1 METPQVTNATNNTV
15 EPAKSI
21 PTDVDA
27 KSVST
32 TVTIP
37 TTPSTTTSNNNN
49 NVQPQTNPSD
59 TNESAEEKEAR
70 LKYESAKR
78 KREEMEKQSSSS
90 ASASEVKFNES
101 ELAKMDQKQLM
112 QIISS
117 TLPQF
122 NNAIKAN
129 NDLKNK
135 MIEMEER
142 AKIGDNVLQSQQK
155 QAADL
160 IKTTKSNAIEELKK
174 AYPTATTEQIEG
186 FMKSFD
192 KLIPSAESSKPSDIE
207 NLLEK
212 NQAVVG
218 LVECSAQY
226 RQEIDRLRGELSIL
240 ERKQAPS
247 VDNAL
252 KQIGSIPIHTP
263 SLISSGSTTTT
274 KSSEFFVDVSR
285 FGKSPFASMSSRFE
299 NYNESS
305 NKKAKVEPVA
315 TNAATTLE
323 NNNVSNTNNTS
334 SSAPQ
339 QQQSYDPRLYE
350 AARFKQQYGYEPLG
364 FTFNK

>member
-15 EPAKSI
+15 ESAAKSI

-37 TTPSTTTSNNNN
+37 ATPSTTTST
-49 NVQPQTNPSD
+49 NVQPQTNTTID
-59 TNESAEEKEAR
+59 NESVEEKEAR
-70 LKYESAKR
+70 LKYESVKR
-78 KREEMEKQSSSS
+78 KREEMEKQSLSPSDI
-90 ASASEVKFNES
+90 KFNES
-101 ELAKMDQKQLM
+101 ELAKMDQKQLL

-117 TLPQF
+117 TLPQL
-122 NNAIKAN
+122 NNAVKAN
-129 NDLKNK
+129 GDLNKK

-192 KLIPSAESSKPSDIE
+192 KLIPSTESSKPSDIE

-226 RQEIDRLRGELSIL
+226 RQENDRLRGELAIL
-240 ERKQAPS
+240 ERKQMPS

-252 KQIGSIPIHTP
+252 KQIGNLPIHTP
-263 SLISSGSTTTT
+263 NSSLVSSNTTTT

-285 FGKSPFASMSSRFE
+285 FGKSPFASMGSRFE
-299 NYNESS
+299 NYSESS

-315 TNAATTLE
+315 TAAPTVE
-323 NNNVSNTNNTS
+323 NNTNVSNTNNTS
-334 SSAPQ
+334 SAPQ
-339 QQQSYDPRLYE
+339 QQPYDPRLYE
-350 AARFKQQYGYEPLG
+350 ATRFKQQYGHEPFA

>member
-1 METPQVTNATNNTV
+1 METPQVANATNTV

-21 PTDVDA
+21 PTDIDA

-37 TTPSTTTSNNNN
+37 TTSSTTTSNNNS
-49 NVQPQTNPSD
+49 NVQSQTNPSD
-59 TNESAEEKEAR
+59 INESAEEKEAR
-70 LKYESAKR
+70 LKYESVKR
-78 KREEMEKQSSSS
+78 KREEMEKQQSSLSP
-90 ASASEVKFNES
+90 SEIKFNEN
-101 ELAKMDQKQLM
+101 ELAKMDQKQLL

-117 TLPQF
+117 TLPQL
-122 NNAIKAN
+122 NNAVKAN
-129 NDLKNK
+129 GDLSRK
-135 MIEMEER
+135 MMEMEER

-174 AYPTATTEQIEG
+174 AYPTASTEQIEG

-192 KLIPSAESSKPSDIE
+192 KLIPSTESSKPSDIE

-226 RQEIDRLRGELSIL
+226 RQENDRLRNELAIL

-252 KQIGSIPIHTP
+252 KQIGSLPIHTP
-263 SLISSGSTTTT
+263 ALVSSGGSTTTT

-285 FGKSPFASMSSRFE
+285 FGKSPFASMSSRFQ
-299 NYNESS
+299 NYDESS
-305 NKKAKVEPVA
+305 NKKAKVENTV
-315 TNAATTLE
+315 TTTTSTVD
-323 NNNVSNTNNTS
+323 NNVSNVSTV
-334 SSAPQ
+334 APQQQQ
-339 QQQSYDPRLYE
+339 QQQSYDPKFYE
-350 AARFKQQYGYEPLG
+350 ASRFKHLYGIEP
-364 FTFNK
+364 FKFEFNK

>member
-15 EPAKSI
+15 EPAAKSI

-37 TTPSTTTSNNNN
+37 TTPSTTTSNNN
-49 NVQPQTNPSD
+49 VQPQTNTTID
-59 TNESAEEKEAR
+59 NESVEEKEAR
-70 LKYESAKR
+70 LKYESVKR
-78 KREEMEKQSSSS
+78 KREEMEKSSSLS
-90 ASASEVKFNES
+90 PSDIKFNES
-101 ELAKMDQKQLM
+101 ELAKMDQKQLL

-117 TLPQF
+117 TLPQL
-122 NNAIKAN
+122 NNAVKAN
-129 NDLKNK
+129 GDLNKK

-174 AYPTATTEQIEG
+174 AYPTASTEQIEG

-192 KLIPSAESSKPSDIE
+192 KLIPSTESSKPSDIE

-226 RQEIDRLRGELSIL
+226 RQENDRLRGELAIL
-240 ERKQAPS
+240 ERKQMPS

-252 KQIGSIPIHTP
+252 KQIGNLPIHTP
-263 SLISSGSTTTT
+263 NSSLVSSTTTT

-285 FGKSPFASMSSRFE
+285 FGKSPFASMGSRFE
-299 NYNESS
+299 NYSESS
-305 NKKAKVEPVA
+305 NKKAKVEPTVSNA
-315 TNAATTLE
+315 TPTVE
-323 NNNVSNTNNTS
+323 NNNVSNTNNNTNT

-339 QQQSYDPRLYE
+339 QPYDPRLYE
-350 AARFKQQYGYEPLG
+350 ATRFKQQYGYEPFA